1 MVALYFSTVKAVRK
15 LSVSRP
21 GILPLTDK
29 KPEETSDIERRTTQ
43 RRNKMSTQMNRIA
56 GVGAMILFAVAAA
69 SPARSQGHAKPKPTP
84 VETIKPNSSE
94 FKFKEVRISANNV
107 VGSCNTTQGCKAL
120 KNVCETLP
128 KHDFATN
135 ETDSVGVCADTTR
148 NSSPPVFFL
157 RNTNAGGDASSQGVG
172 GIDIRPG
179 NNQAQGKR
187 QYAPV
192 AILKRVDKS
201 TPALNCEGAA
211 ICLRVKNTCAT
222 LGGTYK
228 PRNDVSGSCRH

>member
-43 RRNKMSTQMNRIA
+43 RRNKMSTQMNRIT
-56 GVGAMILFAVAAA
+56 GVVAMMLFAVAAS

-84 VETIKPNSSE
+84 VEAIKPNPSE
-94 FKFKEVRISANNV
+94 FKFKEVRISANHV
-107 VGSCNTTQGCKAL
+107 VASCNTTKGCKAL
-120 KNVCETLP
+120 KNVCDTLP
-128 KHDFATN
+128 NHDFATD
-135 ETDSVGVCADTTR
+135 EKESVGVCADTTR
-148 NSSPPVFFL
+148 RFNTSAFFL
-157 RNTNAGGDASSQGVG
+157 RNTNTADDTSSQGVG
-172 GIDIRPG
+172 GIDFRPG
-179 NNQAQGKR
+179 SNQVQGSR

-192 AILKRVDKS
+192 TILKRIDRS

-211 ICLRVKNTCAT
+211 LCMKVQSTCAT

-228 PRNDVSGSCRH
+228 RIGDVGGSCKY